1 MDCCRGKWRLGYPV
15 LLGDEML
22 AGTGMADDWGLA
34 FLGDNVC
41 LRKFRPGRDIISSGG
56 RA

>member
-1 MDCCRGKWRLGYPV
+1 MPLGE
-15 LLGDEML
+15 EML

-34 FLGDNVC
+34 FLGDYVC
-41 LRKFRPGRDIISSGG
+41 LGKFRLERDTISVDG

>member
-1 MDCCRGKWRLGYPV
+1 MDYERGKSPLWSPV

-22 AGTGMADDWGLA
+22 AGTGMADDCGLA
-34 FLGDNVC
+34 FPGDYVC
-41 LRKFRPGRDIISSGG
+41 LRKFRPGRDTISSGG

>member
-1 MDCCRGKWRLGYPV
+1 M

-22 AGTGMADDWGLA
+22 AGAGMADDCGLA
-34 FLGDNVC
+34 FPGDYVC
-41 LRKFRPGRDIISSGG
+41 LRKFRPGRDTISNGG